1 MLSVTPPLLFSPLSP
16 HSFTV
21 NLAACL
27 FPSLSCSLPPS
38 LFVQTLCSAPFAFG
52 HFSPCHSSRGLNL
65 LSVLFCAHSMTEFCS
80 LKGKQTQ
87 ERFFFFHRVS
97 GKLNLSCQ
105 FLTSRFFPL
114 LITNQRGLL
123 TSVDRQGHYDESF
136 HNHLCKCVIKTKKYV
151 EN

>member
-65 LSVLFCAHSMTEFCS
+65 LSVFLCS
-80 LKGKQTQ
+80 QHDRVLQFKRKTNTGKI
-87 ERFFFFHRVS
+87 FFFHRVS

-123 TSVDRQGHYDESF
+123 TSVDRQGYYDESF
-136 HNHLCKCVIKTKKYV
+136 HNHFCKCVIKTKKYV